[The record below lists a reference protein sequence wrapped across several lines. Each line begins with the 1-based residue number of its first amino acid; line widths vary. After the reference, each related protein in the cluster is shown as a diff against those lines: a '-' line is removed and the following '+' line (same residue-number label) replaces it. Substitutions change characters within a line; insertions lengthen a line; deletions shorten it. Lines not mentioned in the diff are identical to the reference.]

1 MNSKK
6 IQIQA
11 FQAYL
16 LENKDAHY
24 RFIYQ
29 YMRSA
34 EDALDVIQDSI
45 VKALRAFDKKM
56 FPDSLNSWFYRIM
69 VNTALDAIRKNKRT
83 VSCELEDFETMM
95 ETEDQYKD
103 FDLHEALDKLPIEI
117 KAIITLR
124 YFEDFKISDIA
135 TILQE
140 NENTVKTRL
149 YRGLKLLKIE
159 LEEDV

>member
-56 FPDSLNSWFYRIM
+56 FPDALNSWFYRIM

-159 LEEDV
+159 LEEDI